1 MLLFSFYYRAYG
13 DSIFMLIQTA
23 IVALLVLL
31 FSGKALEAVAY
42 LAIHGS
48 LLWFL
53 FLSGLAPF
61 DAIWALQAANM
72 PIAAASKVRQ
82 EIGLP
87 GQTSMMELSPGLL
100 YAFITLC
107 YSHQC
112 NIPWPKIQEL

>member
-1 MLLFSFYYRAYG
+1 MLLFYLCCRAYG

-42 LAIHGS
+42 LVIHGS

-82 EIGLP
+82 ETTF
-87 GQTSMMELSPGLL
+87 QKEKV
-100 YAFITLC
+100 Y
-107 YSHQC
+107 
-112 NIPWPKIQEL
+112 